1 MRHIV
6 RIDNMMMGMMMRMG
20 TMGMMMR
27 AQKTDS
33 PSFKSIW
40 FSLREN

>member
-20 TMGMMMR
+20 TMGMMMC
-27 AQKTDS
+27 APKVDS
-33 PSFKSIW
+33 PSFKSI
-40 FSLREN
+40 